1 MPRKISHIAVGVI
14 YHPPGAPSGPMTQHI
29 INNIDHIV
37 SLHPHAGIILVGD
50 FIALNDKTLRSYP
63 LKQIVHQPTRGHATL
78 DKIYTN
84 VAEWY
89 EAPVTAPNIASS
101 DHCSILLLQSY
112 CKPAPDDECQLL
124 YRRHVSTNGKNLLAC
139 ALNNFDWSVLEYIS
153 DIDMKVEYF
162 NSSIITLLNIFLP
175 VQAIKRR
182 LSDKPWITDRF
193 RQLIR
198 RRQCAWSSGN
208 RSAYNRLR
216 NQINRL
222 SKQLRTEFYQKRIHR
237 LRTCNPH
244 QWWQKTKQLLGQH
257 TKSELQSL
265 MNNVAGGDAQLLAE
279 LINNSLGQVSRD
291 LHALAPMRPTDVTET
306 DLPSDFH
313 ITPYEVAD
321 ALSHVSIYK
330 SSGPDGIPNWL
341 LRDFAYIIAEP
352 VCNIVNAS
360 IINGVVPSLWK
371 QADVVPIPKLHP
383 ATSITSDLRPISL
396 TPTLSKVLEKLVGRR
411 MLPKILDKF
420 DQRQFGALK
429 GRSTTHALAAI
440 THQWHQA
447 LDNRQSSRTL
457 FVDYSKA
464 FDHVDHQTVLSK
476 MTALG
481 LDHWAI
487 QWMHSFLSNRQQR
500 VKVGSALST
509 WTTLTGG
516 MPQGTWFGPYVFI
529 ILIDDLQTTM
539 DTYKFVD
546 DVTIIEV
553 VDQPTETQMQLAA
566 DQLAKWSH
574 QNLMNINIKK
584 SKEMLFGAMK
594 TSPPPLITFGTA
606 TIDRVTSFKLLGVVV
621 TDTLSWEDHVTM
633 ICAKA
638 NKRLYSLKL
647 LKRSGVTTTDL
658 AQYYMSV
665 IRPVLEYACPIWQ
678 SSLTAEQRD
687 SLENIQRRALRIITN
702 SCDYELQ
709 CVILDIEPFY
719 VRTDNLTRSFFNK
732 VQCESDCIHNLLPT
746 ERSNIFLSKL
756 RCVNVLPYINCRTNR
771 FYKSFVPHS
780 LRNYQ

>member
-1 MPRKISHIAVGVI
+1 MPRQISHIAIGVI
-14 YHPPGAPSGPMTQHI
+14 YHPPGAPNGPMAHHI
-29 INNIDHIV
+29 INNIDHII

-50 FIALNDKTLRSYP
+50 FNALDDKSLRCYP
-63 LKQIVHQPTRGHATL
+63 LKQIVHQPTRGHAIL

-84 VAEWY
+84 VADWY
-89 EAPVTAPNIASS
+89 EIPVTVPNIASS
-101 DHCSILLLQSY
+101 DHCGIILLQSHY
-112 CKPAPDDECQLL
+112 RPTPDDDCQLL
-124 YRRHVSTNGKNLLAC
+124 YRRRVSTNGKNLLAC

-175 VQAIKRR
+175 VQTIKHR
-182 LSDKPWITDRF
+182 LSDKPWITERF
-193 RQLIR
+193 RRLIR
-198 RRQCAWSSGN
+198 QRQCAWSSGN
-208 RSAYNRLR
+208 KTAYNRLR

-222 SKQLRTEFYQKRIHR
+222 SKQLRSEFYQRRIQG

-257 TKSELQSL
+257 TKSDLQSL

-279 LINNSLGQVSRD
+279 SINNSLQQVSRD
-291 LHALAPMRPTDVTET
+291 LLALAPICPTEMNET
-306 DLPSDFH
+306 GPPSGPL
-313 ITPYEVAD
+313 ITAYEVAD
-321 ALSHVSIYK
+321 ALSHVNIYK

-352 VCNIVNAS
+352 VCNIMNAS
-360 IINGVVPSLWK
+360 ITNGVVPDLWK
-371 QADVVPIPKLHP
+371 QADVVPIPKSHP
-383 ATSITSDLRPISL
+383 PTSINNDLRPISL
-396 TPTLSKVLEKLVGRR
+396 TPTLSKILEKLVGRR
-411 MLPKILDKF
+411 TLPKILDQF

-447 LDNRQSSRTL
+447 LDNRQSIRTL

-464 FDHVDHQTVLSK
+464 FDHVDHQIVLNK
-476 MTALG
+476 MTAMG

-487 QWMHSFLSNRQQR
+487 RWMHSFLSNRQQR
-500 VKVGSALST
+500 VKIGSAFST

-529 ILIDDLQTTM
+529 ILINDLQTVM
-539 DTYKFVD
+539 DMYKFVD
-546 DVTIIEV
+546 DVTITEV
-553 VDQPTETQMQLAA
+553 VDQPTETQMQWAA
-566 DQLAKWSH
+566 DQLANWSH
-574 QNLMNINIKK
+574 QNLMNINIGKT
-584 SKEMLFGAMK
+584 KEMLFGAMK
-594 TSPPPLITFGTA
+594 TSPPPRITFDTA
-606 TIDRVTSFKLLGVVV
+606 VIDRVTSFKLLGVVV

-633 ICAKA
+633 ICVKA

-647 LKRSGVTTTDL
+647 LKRSGVATADL
-658 AQYYMSV
+658 TQYYISV

-687 SLENIQRRALRIITN
+687 RLETIQRRALRIITN

-709 CVILDIEPFY
+709 CAILNIEPFY
-719 VRTDNLTRSFFNK
+719 VRTDNLSRLFFNK
-732 VQCESDCIHNLLPT
+732 VQSESDCIHNLLPI
-746 ERSNIFLSKL
+746 ERSNILLSKL
-756 RCVNVLPYINCRTNR
+756 RCANLLPYINCRTNH
-771 FYKSFVPHS
+771 FYKSFIPYS